1 MRILITGG
9 AGFIGSNF
17 VHYTL
22 EKYPEDRIIVLDALT
37 YAGNLEN
44 FNKHT
49 WSNPNFQFFHGN
61 IIDEDLV
68 NELMRNVDT
77 VVHFAAETHVDR
89 SIREA
94 GAFLETDIW
103 GTYILL
109 EAAKQNGIK
118 RFVHI
123 STDEVYGE
131 AEGRPSVEGDDLK
144 PKSPYAA
151 SKAGADRLAWS
162 YWATYGLPVAIS
174 RCSNNYGPFQY
185 PEKLIPL
192 FVTNAIEEKPL
203 PVYGHGKNTRDWI
216 FVQDHCSGIDALLR
230 SEDGK
235 VNGEVFNISS
245 ENELSVLDITE
256 IILATLKK
264 PKSLINHVEDRPG
277 HVTRHA
283 VNPGKIR
290 KALGWEPGYGFE
302 ENIAKTIDWYKAN
315 EDWWRNLKEKQAEYQ
330 EWIKTQYGDH
340 S

>member
-1 MRILITGG
+1 MRILVTGG

-17 VHYTL
+17 VRMTL
-22 EKYPEDRIIVLDALT
+22 KHHPNDRVIVLDALT

-44 FNKHT
+44 FSEEIWK
-49 WSNPNFQFFHGN
+49 NPNFQFFNGN
-61 IIDEDLV
+61 IVDEKIV
-68 NELMRNVDT
+68 NELMRNVDA

-89 SIREA
+89 SILEA
-94 GAFLETDIW
+94 GTFLETDVY

-109 EAAKQNGIK
+109 EAARNKAVK

-131 AEGRPSVEGDDLK
+131 AEGKASVEGDDLR

-162 YWATYGLPVAIS
+162 YWATYAFPVVIS

-192 FVTNAIEEKPL
+192 FVTNALEDKPL

-216 FVQDHCSGIDALLR
+216 YVDDHCSAIDTLLR
-230 SEDGK
+230 ADGDK

-245 ENELSVLDITE
+245 EYEKSVLQITD
-256 IILATLKK
+256 IILKALGK
-264 PKSLINHVEDRPG
+264 PASLIKHVDDRPG

-283 VNPGKIR
+283 VNPAKI
-290 KALGWEPGYGFE
+290 KAKLGWEPKFGFE
-302 ENIAKTIDWYKAN
+302 ETIERTIEWYRLN
-315 EDWWRNLKEKQAEYQ
+315 EAWWRNVKQKQAEYQ
-330 EWIKTQYGDH
+330 EWMKLQYGE
-340 S
+340 